1 MLKLLA
7 LLRAADALDSRSLES
22 PRLVFALVP
31 GPARAAPPPANARA
45 VPAPGCTSPVT
56 SKTDSPKARR
66 VYEHRKKFRLLE
78 DVLGCRVEV
87 EIVQAQALRM
97 VA

>member
-1 MLKLLA
+1 MA
-7 LLRAADALDSRSLES
+7 AARGAASRPTLRITCYLQGDS
-22 PRLVFALVP
+22 
-31 GPARAAPPPANARA
+31 ARAR
-45 VPAPGCTSPVT
+45 
-56 SKTDSPKARR
+56 KIYQR
-66 VYEHRKKFRLLE
+66 RKKFRLLE